1 MSPLV
6 SRWRCRKPPD
16 YRERRDRRHLHLR
29 RSLLRSRDGHRVKS
43 VLRGVM
49 TYYVGN
55 YYKYVNSNTTKKY
68 YYAGGQRVAMR
79 RGSSTLYYPWC
90 DTRFT
95 SGTPR

>member
-1 MSPLV
+1 
-6 SRWRCRKPPD
+6 
-16 YRERRDRRHLHLR
+16 
-29 RSLLRSRDGHRVKS
+29 
-43 VLRGVM
+43 M